1 MDKPPL
7 LKSLAFDPILGG
19 VKLIAEAWDAGGLY
33 QVGSFPSW
41 NRWAEWNGR
50 YRDDLRRFLKGDS
63 HLAWDAAQRITGSRD
78 LYDPTYKGYNASVN
92 FLTCH
97 DGFTLYDMYSYNEK
111 HNLENGWN
119 NTDGANDNNSWNCG
133 AEGDTNDY
141 NINKLR
147 IKMVK
152 NAFATLMCSQG
163 PALFLAGDEF
173 CNTQFG
179 NNNAYCQDNIIS
191 WLDWTRKEKHKDV
204 FEFFKYMIA
213 FRKRFHIITDSRGKA
228 TCSYPPVSIHSNV
241 AWSAKYYDDT
251 RMIGVMY
258 AGVSL
263 KQQGLDE
270 FVYFGVNAYWDYVNV
285 ELPDLPE
292 GYHWKLYVN
301 TGNEPQDVIL
311 EDRNV
316 ILYDK
321 RINMAGR
328 SVIVA
333 VGERY

>member
-1 MDKPPL
+1 
-7 LKSLAFDPILGG
+7 
-19 VKLIAEAWDAGGLY
+19 
-33 QVGSFPSW
+33 
-41 NRWAEWNGR
+41 
-50 YRDDLRRFLKGDS
+50 
-63 HLAWDAAQRITGSRD
+63 
-78 LYDPTYKGYNASVN
+78 
-92 FLTCH
+92 
-97 DGFTLYDMYSYNEK
+97 
-111 HNLENGWN
+111 N

-147 IKMVK
+147 IKMIK

-292 GYHWKLYVN
+292 GYH
-301 TGNEPQDVIL
+301 
-311 EDRNV
+311 
-316 ILYDK
+316 
-321 RINMAGR
+321 
-328 SVIVA
+328 
-333 VGERY
+333 

>member
-1 MDKPPL
+1 M
-7 LKSLAFDPILGG
+7 G
-19 VKLIAEAWDAGGLY
+19 
-33 QVGSFPSW
+33 
-41 NRWAEWNGR
+41 
-50 YRDDLRRFLKGDS
+50 FLTGKT
-63 HLAWDAAQRITGSRD
+63 AIITGAGRAVLSD
-78 LYDPTYKGYNASVN
+78 GSCGSIGYGIATA
-92 FLTCH
+92 FAK
-97 DGFTLYDMYSYNEK
+97 E
-111 HNLENGWN
+111 
-119 NTDGANDNNSWNCG
+119 GANLV
-133 AEGDTNDY
+133 
-141 NINKLR
+141 I
-147 IKMVK
+147 
-152 NAFATLMCSQG
+152 
-163 PALFLAGDEF
+163 
-173 CNTQFG
+173 
-179 NNNAYCQDNIIS
+179 
-191 WLDWTRKEKHKDV
+191 

-270 FVYFGVNAYWDYVNV
+270 FVYFGINAYWDYVNV

-292 GYHWKLYVN
+292 GYHWKLYIN

-316 ILYDK
+316 ILYDR

>member
-1 MDKPPL
+1 M
-7 LKSLAFDPILGG
+7 
-19 VKLIAEAWDAGGLY
+19 
-33 QVGSFPSW
+33 
-41 NRWAEWNGR
+41 
-50 YRDDLRRFLKGDS
+50 
-63 HLAWDAAQRITGSRD
+63 
-78 LYDPTYKGYNASVN
+78 YDPTYRGYNASVN

-147 IKMVK
+147 IKMIK

-258 AGVSL
+258 AV
-263 KQQGLDE
+263 
-270 FVYFGVNAYWDYVNV
+270 
-285 ELPDLPE
+285 
-292 GYHWKLYVN
+292 
-301 TGNEPQDVIL
+301 
-311 EDRNV
+311 
-316 ILYDK
+316 
-321 RINMAGR
+321 
-328 SVIVA
+328 
-333 VGERY
+333 